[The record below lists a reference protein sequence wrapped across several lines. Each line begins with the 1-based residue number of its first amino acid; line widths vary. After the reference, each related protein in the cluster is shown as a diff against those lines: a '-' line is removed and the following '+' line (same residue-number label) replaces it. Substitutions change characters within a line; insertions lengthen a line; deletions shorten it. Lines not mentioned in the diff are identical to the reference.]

1 LTSPLYHINVSHMKT
16 ASIRDLK
23 HDTSTVLSWVEMGDR
38 VEICKRGKPVAI
50 MIRPDAKQQSS
61 QRPDF
66 LARLKSIYGDRILP
80 STATDLLA
88 EERGD
93 R

>member
-1 LTSPLYHINVSHMKT
+1 MLHLKKSFVKT
-16 ASIRDLK
+16 VSIRDLK

-50 MIRPDAKQQSS
+50 MIRPDAKQQGS

-66 LARLKSIYGDRILP
+66 LARLRSIYGDRILP

-88 EERGD
+88 QERGD